1 MRKGLKEKHNLRQRL
16 DCLSAERREMLGKLL
31 HEGVRTAP
39 LSSAQQRF
47 WFLEQLT
54 PNSALFNVDL
64 AIRLDLRAGDSLD
77 VDAMRRALNEIV
89 RRHESLR
96 TSFSSADGQPLQVI
110 HPELEIALPLVDLTG
125 LPEAEREGEMM
136 RMALEEAQRAF
147 NLSEAPLL
155 RGTLLRL
162 RRDSF
167 LFLLTVHHI
176 VVDGWSLQIFSDE
189 LTRLYEAFR
198 QGQPS
203 PLPDLTIQYSDYVQW
218 QRKSLQ
224 SEEIQR
230 QLAYW
235 KRRLGG
241 VSALALP
248 SDRPPLPVPSYRG
261 ARRFISVSQSLT
273 RRLDALSRRAGTTLF
288 VTLFTA
294 IQTLFHRYTGQPEI
308 VLGTP
313 VVGRTRAETEG
324 LIGCFIN
331 TLVMRTDL
339 SGDPT
344 FAEALQRAHE
354 TVVEALQSQDVP
366 FEKIVEELNIP
377 RDLSRNP
384 LFQVTFQLLQT
395 LGQAEHGSQPVVTQK
410 GTTQLDLA
418 IDLFQSQ
425 EGLSGTIEYS
435 TDLFD
440 HATIERL
447 LGHFQVLLEG
457 IVEDPD
463 QRLSSLPVLTYP
475 ERRQLLTEWN
485 AGSSSSSERPVLV
498 HTLVEQQCAQTPDA
512 VALISGDRQLT
523 YVELDRESNRFARY
537 LREIDVPRGALVA
550 LSLER
555 SPEAVIAI
563 LGTLKAGCAFLP
575 LDADLPAERLS
586 FMLQDARP
594 ATVFTRERLADKW
607 PQITQ
612 QSPVASPCELPAEAC
627 AYVIYTSGSTGTPKA
642 VSIPHRAFSNHMRW
656 WQEAFPLESTERML
670 HKYSLSFDVALLEI
684 FGPLIAG
691 AGVVIARAGAQAD
704 SAYLAELIAAHHV
717 SAIDVVPSQLRALLD
732 EPLFQACPTL
742 RRITCGGE
750 TLPAELAQACL
761 AALPAVELHNI
772 YGPTEA
778 TISATAWKCAPEE
791 MAHVAPIG
799 KPILNTQVYV
809 LDTHGNL
816 VPAGVPGELHIGGVG
831 LATGYLNHPDLTAE
845 KFIPDPFSARAG
857 ARLYRTGDLVRYRS
871 NGNLEHLG
879 RLDDQVKVR
888 GFRIE
893 LGEIEAA
900 LKRHPSV
907 QACAAALNGSD
918 RLAAYIV
925 PAARPEIWPSV
936 GEFFFYDPLLYHAM
950 THDERRN
957 ACYRAAI
964 GRLVAGKTVVDI
976 GTGADALLARFCI
989 EAGARKVYAIE
1000 MLPESFKRAAN
1011 LLAHLGLE
1019 RRVHLLYGDATRV
1032 ELPEKVDVCVSELL
1046 GMIASCEGVAVIL
1059 NHARR
1064 FLKPGGIMI
1073 PQRSSTSIAAVSL
1086 PEVLAVD
1093 PRFTEVSGPY
1103 VERIFEQTGH
1113 AFDVRVCI
1121 DHFPKSH
1128 LLSDSAVFETLD
1140 FTSLVAPEFRSE
1152 IHLTMTRAGKL
1163 DGLLLWLNVE
1173 TAPGER
1179 LDVLVDRT
1187 HWLPVFFPVFSPA
1200 VAVHAGD
1207 TISAVGSSTLSADG
1221 FTPDY
1226 RICGSL
1232 HQQSGRL
1239 DFDFV
1244 SRREGSEFQRNGFY
1258 RALFAQGYQERY
1270 VTPST
1275 RVDTKALEGHLQR
1288 VLPEYM
1294 VPSAFVTISEL
1305 PLTPNGKVDR
1315 RRLPSPAQPKSAETS
1330 LAPQTELERSIAAI
1344 WRDLLRVDSIGVDEN
1359 FFDLGG
1365 HSLLAVQIVSRLRK
1379 QLNLIMPVAGVF
1391 QYPTIR
1397 LLANALRPGGGAN

>member
-1 MRKGLKEKHNLRQRL
+1 MRKGLKQKHNLRQRL
-16 DCLSAERREMLGKLL
+16 DCLSAGRREVLDKLL
-31 HEGVRTAP
+31 REGKRTAA

-54 PNSALFNVDL
+54 SNSPLYNVDL
-64 AIRLDLRAGDSLD
+64 AIRLDLRAGDALD

-96 TSFSSADGQPLQVI
+96 TSFSSADGEPLQVI
-110 HPELEIALPLVDLTG
+110 HPELEIALPVVDLTG

-147 NLSEAPLL
+147 DLSEAPLL
-155 RGTLLRL
+155 RATLLRL
-162 RRDSF
+162 RQDSF

-203 PLPDLTIQYSDYVQW
+203 PLPDLTVQYSDYVQW

-235 KRRLGG
+235 KRRLEN
-241 VSALALP
+241 VPALALP
-248 SDRPPLPVPSYRG
+248 SDRPPLAVPSYRG
-261 ARRFISVSQSLT
+261 ARRFISVSQSLM

-288 VTLFTA
+288 VTLLTA

-313 VVGRTRAETEG
+313 VVGRTRAEAEG

-339 SGDPT
+339 SGNPT
-344 FAEALQRAHE
+344 FSEALQRAHE

-366 FEKIVEELNIP
+366 FEKIVEELKIP

-395 LGQAEHGSQPVVTQK
+395 LGQADHGSQPVVTQK
-410 GTTQLDLA
+410 GTAQLDLA

-425 EGLSGTIEYS
+425 QGLSGTIEYS

-440 HATIERL
+440 HATIERF

-463 QRLSSLPVLTYP
+463 QHLSSLPVLTYP

-485 AGSSSSSERPVLV
+485 AGSSSSSEPPVFV
-498 HTLVEQQCAQTPDA
+498 HTLVEQRSAKAPDA
-512 VALISGDRQLT
+512 VALISDDRQLT
-523 YVELDRESNRFARY
+523 YGELDRESNRFARY
-537 LREIDVPRGALVA
+537 LREIDVPSGALVA

-555 SPEAVIAI
+555 SLEAIIAI

-594 ATVFTRERLADKW
+594 ATVFTRERLADHW
-607 PQITQ
+607 PHLTR
-612 QSPVASPCELPAEAC
+612 QSPAALQCELSPEAC

-642 VSIPHRAFSNHMRW
+642 VSIPHRAFSNHMLW
-656 WQEAFPLESTERML
+656 WQQAFPLASTERML
-670 HKYSLSFDVALLEI
+670 HKYSLSFDVAMLEI

-704 SAYLAELIAAHHV
+704 SAYLAELIAAQRV

-750 TLPAELAQACL
+750 TLPGELAQACL

-778 TISATAWKCAPEE
+778 TISVTAWKCAPEE
-791 MAHVAPIG
+791 MGHVVPIG

-809 LDTHGNL
+809 LDPHGNL
-816 VPAGVPGELHIGGVG
+816 VPAGVPGELHIGGAG

-845 KFIPDPFSARAG
+845 KFIPDPFSVRPG
-857 ARLYRTGDLVRYRS
+857 ARLYRTGDLVRYLS

-888 GFRIE
+888 GFRVE

-900 LKRHPSV
+900 LTRHPSV
-907 QACAAALNGSD
+907 QGCAAALNGSD

-964 GRLVAGKTVVDI
+964 VRLVAGKTVVDI

-1019 RRVHLLYGDATRV
+1019 RKVHLLYGDSTRV

-1059 NHARR
+1059 NDARR
-1064 FLKPGGIMI
+1064 FLKPGGVMI

-1086 PEVLAVD
+1086 PEVLAAD
-1093 PRFTEVSGPY
+1093 PRFTEISGPY

-1152 IHLTMTRAGKL
+1152 IHLTMIRDGKL

-1179 LDVLVDRT
+1179 LDVLIDRT
-1187 HWLPVFFPVFSPA
+1187 HWLPVFFPVFSSAIA
-1200 VAVHAGD
+1200 VRAGD

-1226 RICGSL
+1226 RIRGSL

-1244 SRREGSEFQRNGFY
+1244 SRREGSDFQGNAFY
-1258 RALFAQGYQERY
+1258 RALFADGYQGRY

-1275 RVDTKALEGHLQR
+1275 RVDAKALEKHLQR

-1294 VPSAFVTISEL
+1294 LPSSFVTISEL
-1305 PLTPNGKVDR
+1305 PLTRNGKVDR
-1315 RRLPSPAQPKSAETS
+1315 RKLPAPAQPKSAETS

-1344 WRDLLRVDSIGVDEN
+1344 WRDLLRIDNIGLDEN

-1379 QLNLIMPVAGVF
+1379 QLDLTTPVAGVF

-1397 LLANALRPGGGAN
+1397 LLANSLRPSGGAN